1 MNPLINNKKFMGLNV
16 IQDFDEFVSSASLI
30 LANRFN
36 QELEPFMG
44 KIFTR
49 DIFQEKLKLS
59 KMQKNSLEIAVV
71 PVAGLG
77 TRMLPATKSIQKKCY
92 QLLIGL
98 LFNM

>member
-1 MNPLINNKKFMGLNV
+1 MIKKNPKVLGIYRLQMKEGSDNMKESSVIDIIKKIKKQNIPIIIYEPLINNKKFMGLNV

-49 DIFQEKLKLS
+49 DIFQE
-59 KMQKNSLEIAVV
+59 N
-71 PVAGLG
+71 
-77 TRMLPATKSIQKKCY
+77 
-92 QLLIGL
+92 
-98 LFNM
+98 